1 MNNLFTPAEIT
12 DMIDTLA
19 SIKAEISAL
28 NDRAETYKAALIAAE
43 VTAADGTAHRLT
55 ISETYPTRIDWQT
68 IAKKLQPS
76 AQLIRAHTTQAEEP
90 TFTIRITA
98 RKVTA

>member
-1 MNNLFTPAEIT
+1 MNNLFTPEELA
-12 DMIDTLA
+12 DMVDTLA
-19 SIKAEISAL
+19 SIKADIANLEM
-28 NDRAETYKAALIAAE
+28 RADIYKASLIAAK
-43 VTAADGTAHRLT
+43 VRAVDGTLHRAT
-55 ISETYPTRIDWQT
+55 VSETYPTRTDWQT

-90 TFTIRITA
+90 TFTVRITA

>member
-1 MNNLFTPAEIT
+1 MNNLFTPDEVI

-19 SIKAEISAL
+19 KIRADIADLKA
-28 NDRAETYKAALIAAE
+28 RADIYKDALIAAG

-55 ISETYPTRIDWQT
+55 ISETYPSRTDWET
-68 IAKKLQPS
+68 IARRFEPS
-76 AQLIRAHTTQAEEP
+76 AQLIRAHTTQADEP
-90 TFTIRITA
+90 TFTVRITA